1 MGRGKSRKRGQ
12 GEREMSEVVSGGR
25 DKIHKSGEKEEKKKG
40 EKTIS
45 FPFLRF
51 FLCGNDGEI

>member
-1 MGRGKSRKRGQ
+1 
-12 GEREMSEVVSGGR
+12 MSEVVSGGR